1 MPRLFLPPI
10 LSLSNGILLILA
22 SPLPLS
28 AADYTVNDRFE
39 KQVLTYEAA
48 DKANP
53 PPQGAIMLAGDSQFF
68 RWKTANEDLSG
79 YTIVNRGIDS
89 FQTSDLLHYTDR
101 LVLPHKPRM
110 IILHVG
116 GNDVHTGKT
125 PERLLGDFQTF
136 VAKVHAVLPDV
147 PIAFS
152 SITPGPGRWDE
163 ADRRKAA
170 NKILKDY
177 IATQAGLHFID
188 LWDAMLTTDGKPRDD
203 IWVEDRV
210 HPNHAGYLIRVKIM
224 RPLLGE
230 PDRDNILPNVTLKP
244 AETIRLWP
252 GAAPGESG
260 KVGPEYVLPERP
272 RPFDQITDVSVPTL
286 AVFQPAPDKRTGTGV
301 LLIPG
306 GGLERLALEHEGY
319 EAAEWLTEH
328 GITAFML
335 KYRVPPRDPKE
346 RWKVGLQDAQRAMGL
361 IRANAAKWGVD
372 ADAIGSIGF
381 SAGAEINV
389 MLAVYH
395 AEPRQYAPVDA
406 ADTLS
411 TRPDFNIAIYGG
423 GFADPRANALR
434 EDITTRLNQNTP
446 PMFLAHT
453 FDDQALSSIIL
464 MNALKRANVASELH
478 IFGAG
483 GHGFGVRDTGL
494 PVGHWRELCLNW
506 LAWQGWLDTASI
518 RSYAREFFPA
528 WTGDATT
535 LPRFSMSAHTE
546 DQALAYAAQRRV
558 VNQTLARGTTIA
570 GYKGAYTST
579 TAQASIGVTQAMHGV
594 LFKSGRIEAAPAPTV
609 ALDPRRPVFVE
620 TEIGYI
626 MAVDIGTK
634 LRVPRQALTAVE
646 SMVPVIELPV
656 NVGPLMGGKVNAADA
671 IAANFGSSR
680 FIVGTPVSPHTLNN
694 PDTLAVSLKHD
705 GQVLHETTGA
715 DVAGG
720 QAQNLMTLINQILD
734 QGHVVHQGDL
744 IICGALGGAKPGEK
758 GSYTATYGRLGTIE
772 FKLE

>member
-1 MPRLFLPPI
+1 M
-10 LSLSNGILLILA
+10 S
-22 SPLPLS
+22 LS
-28 AADYTVNDRFE
+28 AAEPPENRFE
-39 KQVLTYEAA
+39 KQVLAYEAA
-48 DKANP
+48 DRATP
-53 PPQGAIMLAGDSQFF
+53 PPQGAILLAGDSQFF
-68 RWKTANEDLSG
+68 RWKTVPEDLSG
-79 YTIVNRGIDS
+79 YTVVNRGIDS
-89 FQTSDLLHYTDR
+89 FQTSDLLQYTDR

-116 GNDVHTGKT
+116 GNDVHNGKT
-125 PERLLGDFQTF
+125 PERLLADFQTF
-136 VAKVHAVLPDV
+136 VAKVRAVLPGV

-163 ADRRKAA
+163 AGRRKAA
-170 NKILKDY
+170 NKLLKDY
-177 IATQAGLHFID
+177 IATQPGLHFID
-188 LWDAMLTTDGKPRDD
+188 LWDAMLTADGKPRED

-244 AETIRLWP
+244 AEVVKLWP
-252 GAAPGESG
+252 GAAPGETG

-286 AVFQPAPDKRTGTGV
+286 TVFQPAPDKRTGTGV

-319 EAAEWLTEH
+319 EAAEWLNEH

-335 KYRVPPRDPKE
+335 KYRVPPRDPKQ

-372 ADAIGSIGF
+372 ADAIGSLGF

-389 MLAVYH
+389 MLSVYH
-395 AEPRQYAPVDA
+395 AEPRQYAPVGA
-406 ADTLS
+406 ADALS
-411 TRPDFNIAIYGG
+411 SRPDFNIAIYGG
-423 GFADPRANALR
+423 GFADPGANALR
-434 EDITTRLNQNTP
+434 EDITSRLNQNTP
-446 PMFLAHT
+446 PMFLAHA

-464 MNALKRANVASELH
+464 INALKRANIASELH
-478 IFGAG
+478 VFGAG

-494 PVGHWRELCLNW
+494 PVGHWRDLCLNW
-506 LAWQGWLDTASI
+506 LAWQGWLDATSV
-518 RSYAREFFPA
+518 RSYARDFFQS
-528 WTGDATT
+528 WTGDAAT
-535 LPRFSMSAHTE
+535 LPRFSVAAHSEEQT
-546 DQALAYAAQRRV
+546 LAYAAQHRV

-570 GYKGAYTST
+570 GYKGAYTSA

-594 LFKSGRIEAAPAPTV
+594 LFKSGRIEASPAPTV
-609 ALDPRRPVFVE
+609 ALDPHRPVFVE

-656 NVGPLMGGKVNAADA
+656 NVAPLMGGKINASDA
-671 IAANFGSSR
+671 IAANFGSRR
-680 FIVGTPVSPHTLNN
+680 FIVGTPVSPHTLNQ
-694 PDTLAVSLKHD
+694 PDTLAVSLKRD
-705 GQVLHETTGA
+705 GQTLHETIGA
-715 DVAGG
+715 DVSGG

-734 QGHVVHQGDL
+734 QGHVIHQGDL
-744 IICGALGGAKPGEK
+744 IICGALGGAKPGVK

>member
-1 MPRLFLPPI
+1 MPRLTI
-10 LSLSNGILLILA
+10 LIVA
-22 SPLPLS
+22 SALTLS
-28 AADYTVNDRFE
+28 AAEPTENRFE
-39 KQVLTYEAA
+39 KQVLIYEAA
-48 DKANP
+48 DKASP

-68 RWKTANEDLSG
+68 RWKTVQEDLSG
-79 YTIVNRGIDS
+79 YTVVNRGIDS
-89 FQTSDLLHYTDR
+89 FQTSDLLQYTDR

-116 GNDVHTGKT
+116 GNDVHNGKT
-125 PERLLGDFQTF
+125 PERLLADFQTF
-136 VAKVHAVLPDV
+136 VAKVHAVLPGV

-170 NKILKDY
+170 NKLLKDY
-177 IATQAGLHFID
+177 IATQPGLHFID
-188 LWDAMLTTDGKPRDD
+188 LWDAMLTADGKPRED

-210 HPNHAGYLIRVKIM
+210 HPNHAGYLIRIKIM

-230 PDRDNILPNVTLKP
+230 PDKDNILPNVTLKP
-244 AETIRLWP
+244 AEVVKLWP
-252 GAAPGESG
+252 GAAPGETG
-260 KVGPEYVLPERP
+260 KIGPEYVLPERP

-286 AVFQPAPDKRTGTGV
+286 AVFQPAPEKRTGTGV

-319 EAAEWLTEH
+319 EAAEWLNEH
-328 GITAFML
+328 GITAFLL
-335 KYRVPPRDPKE
+335 KYRVPPRDPKQ

-372 ADAIGSIGF
+372 ADAIGSLGF

-389 MLAVYH
+389 MLSVYH
-395 AEPRQYAPVDA
+395 AEPRQYTPLDA
-406 ADTLS
+406 ADALS
-411 TRPDFNIAIYGG
+411 SRPDFNIAIYGG
-423 GFADPRANALR
+423 GFADPKANALR
-434 EDITTRLNQNTP
+434 EDITARLNQNTS
-446 PMFLAHT
+446 PMFIAHA

-464 MNALKRANVASELH
+464 MNALKRANIASELH
-478 IFGAG
+478 VFGAG

-494 PVGHWRELCLNW
+494 PVGHWRDLCLNW
-506 LAWQGWLDTASI
+506 LTWQGWLDAASV
-518 RSYAREFFPA
+518 RAYARDFIPA
-528 WTGDATT
+528 WTGDTAT
-535 LPRFSMSAHTE
+535 LPRFSTAAHSE
-546 DQALAYAAQRRV
+546 DQALAYAAQRRI
-558 VNQTLARGTTIA
+558 VNLTLTRGTTIA
-570 GYKGAYTST
+570 GYKGAYTSA

-594 LFKSGRIEAAPAPTV
+594 LFKSGRIEASPAPTV
-609 ALDPRRPVFVE
+609 ALDPHRPVFVE

-626 MAVDIGTK
+626 MAVDIDTK

-656 NVGPLMGGKVNAADA
+656 NVAPLMGGKINAADA

-680 FIVGTPVSPHTLNN
+680 FIVGTPVSPHVLPG
-694 PDTLAVSLKHD
+694 PDTFAVSLKRD

-715 DVAGG
+715 DVSGG
-720 QAQNLMTLINQILD
+720 QARNLMTLINQILD
-734 QGHVVHQGDL
+734 QGYVIHQGDL
-744 IICGALGGAKPGEK
+744 IICGALGGAKPGTK
-758 GSYTATYGRLGTIE
+758 GSYTAIYGRLGIIE